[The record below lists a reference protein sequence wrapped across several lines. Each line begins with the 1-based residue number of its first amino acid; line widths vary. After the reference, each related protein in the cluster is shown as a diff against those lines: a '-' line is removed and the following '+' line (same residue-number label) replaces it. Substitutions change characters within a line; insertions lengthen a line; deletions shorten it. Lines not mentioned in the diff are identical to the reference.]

1 MTSKFAFFSVVIL
14 FFLFETNA
22 VSTEAVTVLGSN
34 ASASDC
40 YMSAQMTA
48 RNNVYAS
55 MADVNNCTNAL
66 SVAGITPRDK
76 AATYVN
82 RGILYTNLEMFDQ
95 ALSDYEQARKISPN
109 RVEVYVNL
117 ANIFFLKRVFDKA
130 IVEYTKALELD
141 VQKKHV
147 IFYNRGLAYEYI
159 DDYINAEAD
168 YRRSIELA
176 PDWYLPNEKLE
187 RVLEKINKSQPDNTE
202 ILGRTQ
208 DDESISV
215 NGL

>member
-55 MADVNNCTNAL
+55 MSDVNNCTDAL

-82 RGILYTNLEMFDQ
+82 RGILYANLEMFDQ
-95 ALSDYEQARKISPN
+95 ALSDYDSANKILPN
-109 RVEVYVNL
+109 RVEVYVNR
-117 ANIFFLKRVFDKA
+117 ANIYYIKRIFDKA
-130 IVEYTKALELD
+130 IAEYTRALELN

-147 IFYNRGLAYEYI
+147 IFYNRGLAYEHS
-159 DDYINAEAD
+159 DEYINAEAD

-187 RVLEKINKSQPDNTE
+187 RVLEKINESQPDNTE
-202 ILGRTQ
+202 ILGRTE
-208 DDESISV
+208 DSESMLV
-215 NGL
+215 NEL